1 MSEVEDYPGPTKG
14 HEEKMGHDKELA
26 KADETMVRPPA
37 RPEGAGS
44 GKNELEQQ
52 NPRRRMKRI
61 ISMKVVRVD
70 TDSESKPCVILQCP
84 KGEEIAPRATVTTRS
99 IFPEQ
104 EALVESA
111 DRVKVLGK
119 GKPNISLGDAVDVQ
133 LI

>member
-14 HEEKMGHDKELA
+14 HEEKMGHDTELA

-44 GKNELEQQ
+44 RKNELEQQ
-52 NPRRRMKRI
+52 NARRRMKRI

-84 KGEEIAPRATVTTRS
+84 EGEEIAPRATVTTRP

-119 GKPNISLGDAVDVQ
+119 GKPNIALGDVVDVQ

>member
-44 GKNELEQQ
+44 RKNELEQQ
-52 NPRRRMKRI
+52 NARRRMKRI
-61 ISMKVVRVD
+61 ISMKVVQVN
-70 TDSESKPCVILQCP
+70 TDSESMPCVILQCP
-84 KGEEIAPRATVTTRS
+84 KGEEIAPRATVTTRP